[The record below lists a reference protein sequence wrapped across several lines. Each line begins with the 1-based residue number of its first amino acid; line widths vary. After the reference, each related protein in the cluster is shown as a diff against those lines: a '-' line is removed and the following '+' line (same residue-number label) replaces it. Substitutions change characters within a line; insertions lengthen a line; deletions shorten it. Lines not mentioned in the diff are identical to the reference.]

1 MAVTVQLRQLSPYT
15 TEAEVRGFTTL
26 IDRPE
31 SKGGTNRGAMG
42 GEHLLVALGGCFMS
56 NLLEVIRNREAAIT
70 DVQLQVEGTLD
81 GTPKRFTEIVLHVTG
96 KTDDQDAL
104 EKFVTM
110 AERGCIVANT
120 VKDSVALSFTVAI
133 AT

>member
-1 MAVTVQLRQLSPYT
+1 
-15 TEAEVRGFTTL
+15 VRGFTTL

-56 NLLEVIRNREAAIT
+56 NLLEIVRTREAAIS
-70 DVQLQVEGTLD
+70 DIHIQVEGTLE
-81 GTPKRFTEIVLHVTG
+81 GTPKHYTQIILHVTAN
-96 KTDDQDAL
+96 TDDPDLL
-104 EKFVTM
+104 EKFVVM

-120 VKDSVALSFTVAI
+120 LKGSVDLTFTTAVAS
-133 AT
+133 

>member
-1 MAVTVQLRQLSPYT
+1 MAITVQLQQVSAFT

-56 NLLEVIRNREAAIT
+56 NLLEVVRTREAAVSNI
-70 DVQLQVEGTLD
+70 QLQVEGVLT
-81 GTPKRFTEIVLHVTG
+81 GTPPRYTEIMLHVTG
-96 KTDDQDAL
+96 DTDDQDQL

-110 AERGCIVANT
+110 AERACIVANT
-120 VKDSVALSFTVAI
+120 LKDSVHLTFTVGI
-133 AT
+133 AS